1 MEVLE
6 ILQKFNYK
14 NIVVVDNENYFDC
27 TIGKYINETLPIYEY
42 LIGEYGNDVLEK
54 RICDCD
60 NDLLDVINV
69 YIENENPYAIIDK
82 IKHNVNFNYFSSIL
96 DYHND
101 TLIEGNTLW
110 FVDIKM
116 DVDDNYD
123 HIKTL
128 YRHFYDRIKN
138 EKNDIF
144 ILFSNQAYLY
154 NSIDK
159 LKDFLETN
167 VKLSF
172 NDCSAELNTNI
183 LEKNK
188 IDAKII
194 YSLILKASK
203 SKFFDLLLNS
213 INISLNRL
221 KENIFDFDKNLNLF
235 HYDYLTEGKSFDE
248 SLFDV
253 FQFELKNNYLSNL
266 DYSFFAIMNNAID
279 YYLENKSFDLKENKV
294 LWRIAK
300 LINDFDSPYFI
311 DNSVNKLYHDIA
323 FGDIFIIGSKY
334 YMIAN
339 QACDLAIRDSGD
351 RKNFYALL
359 VPIQL
364 DEMNNEKLLDYKI
377 NIASSIIKKEKLD
390 GNIKNNVLTTIEDN
404 YNLKLKSSGTNH
416 AYHLV
421 KIFDKV
427 FNLNFKK
434 NSELLTLP
442 FWIIDNVCC
451 NCEGVVDFN
460 YITDGLRYP
469 LKQRIIKAKKEFE
482 TLEERTKGKA
492 KEFLSIAYFNT
503 DSLNINRVGKIN
515 FELANWIY
523 KEFVSE
529 QSRVPNEMVVKL
541 K

>member
-6 ILQKFNYK
+6 ILQKFNYT
-14 NIVVVDNENYFDC
+14 NIIVVDNENYFDC
-27 TIGKYINETLPIYEY
+27 TIGKYINETLPIYES
-42 LIGEYGNDVLEK
+42 LIEKYGNDILEK

-60 NDLLDVINV
+60 SDLLELINF
-69 YIENENPYAIIDK
+69 YIENPYEIIDR
-82 IKHNVNFNYFSSIL
+82 IKNNVNFKYFKSML
-96 DYHND
+96 EYHNEA
-101 TLIEGNTLW
+101 LVEGNTLW

-116 DVDDNYD
+116 DVADNYD

-128 YRHFYDRIKN
+128 YRYFYNRIKT
-138 EKNDIF
+138 ESRNDIF
-144 ILFSNQAYLY
+144 ILFSNEAYLY
-154 NSIDK
+154 NSLDK
-159 LKDFLETN
+159 LKCFLETK
-167 VKLSF
+167 VDLSF
-172 NDCSAELNTNI
+172 NDSCVELNTNI
-183 LEKNK
+183 LEKDK
-188 IDAKII
+188 IDAKNI

-253 FQFELKNNYLSNL
+253 FQYELKNNYLSNL
-266 DYSFFAIMNNAID
+266 DYSFFYVMNKAID
-279 YYLENKSFDLKENKV
+279 YYLENETIDLKEKKV

-300 LINDFDSPYFI
+300 LINDFDNPYFV
-311 DNSVNKLYHDIA
+311 DKSVNKLYHDIA

-339 QACDLAIRDSGD
+339 QECDLAIRDSGD
-351 RKNFYALL
+351 RKNYYALL

-364 DEMNNEKLLDYKI
+364 DEMDNKKLLDYKI
-377 NIASSIIKKEKLD
+377 DIASSIIKKEKLAD
-390 GNIKNNVLTTIEDN
+390 NIRKNVLTNIKKS
-404 YNLKLKSSGTNH
+404 YNLELKNNGKNH
-416 AYHLV
+416 TYHLV
-421 KIFDKV
+421 KILDKV
-427 FNLNFKK
+427 FNLNFEK
-434 NSELLTLP
+434 NGELLSLP

-451 NCEGVVDFN
+451 NSEGVVDFN
-460 YITDGLRYP
+460 YYTDGLRYP

-482 TLEERTKGKA
+482 ILDEKTKGKV

-523 KEFVSE
+523 KEFISE